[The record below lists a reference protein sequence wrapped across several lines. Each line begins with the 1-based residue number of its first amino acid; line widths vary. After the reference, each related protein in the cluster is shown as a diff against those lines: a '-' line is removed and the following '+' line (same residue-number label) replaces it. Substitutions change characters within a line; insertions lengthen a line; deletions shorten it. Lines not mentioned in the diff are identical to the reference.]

1 MERMFR
7 EAMGLAAGEEA
18 GKVESVPLEALLPS
32 PQPRRRFEALE
43 ALAQSIREKGVLQ
56 PLLVRPLGDGRYAI
70 VAGERRYRAA
80 KMAGLSEV
88 PVRVLEISEKEARLL
103 ALVENLQR
111 EDLNPYEETLGVL
124 ELLSEDLG
132 KTREEVVSLLHR
144 MRDEARGKVPR
155 NVSGNLPPGL
165 VPHPVEQAHHLLPGL
180 PQVFRQELQHPQ
192 GLLVGVQVLPLQV
205 LHQGEEAGLFL
216 RDLQDPDRDLGE
228 PRHLRRPVPPLPG
241 HDGVPPVPQGPHQEG
256 LEDPLLPDALGQG
269 LEGLKAPPGLR
280 GGEEGLE
287 GNAFHLARFLAGR
300 QAHGLAEHA
309 FHDAHLDHLLFLKP
323 HVHLSQKGVRQG
335 ADLLQNPIVPHGVNR

>member
-88 PVRVLEISEKEARLL
+88 PVKVLEISEKEARLL

-155 NVSGNLPPGL
+155 NVTGNSEAQRVEEVFQALGRMTWESFVRHRLP
-165 VPHPVEQAHHLLPGL
+165 LLGL
-180 PQVFRQELQHPQ
+180 PEDLREALEAGAIPYTAALELKKVKDEALRRE
-192 GLLVGVQVLPLQV
+192 LL
-205 LHQGEEAGLFL
+205 EEARAGLSL
-216 RDLQDPDRDLGE
+216 RELKARVREVLAKEKTPKPWHREVGE
-228 PRHLRRPVPPLPG
+228 RLLRL
-241 HDGVPPVPQGPHQEG
+241 D
-256 LEDPLLPDALGQG
+256 
-269 LEGLKAPPGLR
+269 LEGLPPER
-280 GGEEGLE
+280 RRAVEEKVRELLALLE
-287 GNAFHLARFLAGR
+287 ER
-300 QAHGLAEHA
+300 
-309 FHDAHLDHLLFLKP
+309 
-323 HVHLSQKGVRQG
+323 
-335 ADLLQNPIVPHGVNR
+335 

>member
-80 KMAGLSEV
+80 KMAGLTEV
-88 PVRVLEISEKEARLL
+88 PVKVLEVSEKEARLL

-155 NVSGNLPPGL
+155 NVSGNPEAQR
-165 VPHPVEQAHHLLPGL
+165 VEEVFQALGRMTWESFVRTRL
-180 PQVFRQELQHPQ
+180 Q
-192 GLLVGVQVLPLQV
+192 GLL
-205 LHQGEEAGLFL
+205 
-216 RDLQDPDRDLGE
+216 
-228 PRHLRRPVPPLPG
+228 
-241 HDGVPPVPQGPHQEG
+241 
-256 LEDPLLPDALGQG
+256 
-269 LEGLKAPPGLR
+269 
-280 GGEEGLE
+280 
-287 GNAFHLARFLAGR
+287 
-300 QAHGLAEHA
+300 
-309 FHDAHLDHLLFLKP
+309 
-323 HVHLSQKGVRQG
+323 
-335 ADLLQNPIVPHGVNR
+335 